1 MHAHAPHIPIGEAI
15 ERLGSAIA
23 AGDTSTEEAVLELR
37 SVDPSLTTYGA
48 EQQLKSWRGAA
59 AREAAATS
67 ARTCRVAGPGDA
79 RQVSARP
86 ALHFHCRRGA

>member
-23 AGDTSTEEAVLELR
+23 AGDLSREEAVLELLA
-37 SVDPSLTTYGA
+37 VDPSLSPQGA
-48 EQQLKSWRGAA
+48 RMQLRSWQGAA

-79 RQVSARP
+79 RKVSARTP
-86 ALHFHCRRGA
+86 LHFHCRRGA